1 MNRLLTALTLVVA
14 LAAGAAPAGATP
26 SIEFAGG
33 GVVRGDLGPAVGD
46 PWTAAR
52 TALERYQDRLGVDA
66 DGFVFESVRRSIV
79 GVHVRGREYRGG
91 IPVDRTSA
99 GVHVVRG
106 RVWQVEARG
115 VGSID
120 GEPDEHPI
128 GADAAVRAALAATGV
143 TDPYAAPPAR
153 RFLVPMGGRLVD
165 TWRVEV
171 FSLRPAVA
179 ATVDVSA
186 PDGRVL
192 DIRDSRTFADG
203 SATVFDP
210 NPVVRLK
217 KDLTQPGVDGAVDT
231 DLDSA
236 DLTSALTTLPIRE
249 VNASLLPLGRL
260 TGPWADVI
268 GPAPLGLSPNFE
280 FTRSDPRFEAT
291 MAYAHIDRLQRHIQ
305 KLGFTGAKAAN
316 AEPQTVITVPV
327 YGFDNAFYQA
337 GLDLLLFGNGGVDDA
352 EDAEVVVHEY
362 GHAVLDDQVPGLTGS
377 AEGGA
382 IHEGFG
388 DFLAAAFYAR
398 ISGGFQ
404 DTCVA
409 DWDATSYSTDDPP
422 CLRRLDTAKRYPDDM
437 VGRVHADGEI
447 WSAFLW
453 DVRQALGK
461 KPKERTDR
469 VLKLLLTSHSFLT
482 DTAEFGDGVAALRT
496 AAKALGQ
503 PKWASVVN
511 SAATKRGLPLYP
523 E

>member
-1 MNRLLTALTLVVA
+1 MNRLLTALALVVA
-14 LAAGAAPAGATP
+14 LAAGATPARAAP
-26 SIEFAGG
+26 SIEFAGAG
-33 GVVRGDLGPAVGD
+33 TVLGDLGPAAGS
-46 PWTAAR
+46 PWIAAR
-52 TALERYQDRLGVDA
+52 TALERYEDRLGVDA

-79 GVHVRGREYRGG
+79 GLHVRGREYRGG
-91 IPVDRTSA
+91 VPVDGTSA
-99 GVHVVRG
+99 AVHLVRG

-115 VGSID
+115 VGPVP
-120 GEPDEHPI
+120 GGPARNPI
-128 GADAAVRAALAATGV
+128 GPDDAVGAALAATGV
-143 TDPYAAPPAR
+143 TDPYQAPPTR
-153 RFLVPMGGRLVD
+153 RLLVPMGGRLVD

-171 FSLRPAVA
+171 LSLRPAVA

-186 PDGRVL
+186 LDGRVL
-192 DIRDSRTFADG
+192 EIRDSRMLADG
-203 SATVFDP
+203 TATVFDP

-217 KDLTQPGVDGAVDT
+217 KDLTQPGVDGTVDT

-260 TGPWADVI
+260 TGPWVDVI
-268 GPAPLGLSPNFE
+268 GPAPLGLSPSFE

-291 MAYAHIDRLQRHIQ
+291 MAYAHVDRFQRYIQ
-305 KLGFTGAKAAN
+305 RLGFTGAAAAN

-352 EDAEVVVHEY
+352 EDAEVILHEY

-409 DWDATSYSTDDPP
+409 DWDATSYSTEDPP

-437 VGRVHADGEI
+437 VGQVHADGEI

-453 DVRQALGK
+453 TSGSHWARRRRSA
-461 KPKERTDR
+461 RTG
-469 VLKLLLTSHSFLT
+469 F
-482 DTAEFGDGVAALRT
+482 
-496 AAKALGQ
+496 
-503 PKWASVVN
+503 
-511 SAATKRGLPLYP
+511 
-523 E
+523 